1 MSVLTPELQT
11 EIKDLMAVY
20 PKPRSA
26 ILGALHRV
34 QEELGWLPPEAQA
47 EVAAIFEMP
56 PAEVDSLVTFY
67 YMYFRKPM
75 GRYVVKVCRSISCYL
90 RGSDKLRCHL
100 QDKLGIQRGE
110 TTSDG
115 MFSLIE
121 GECLAACDGAP
132 CIQIN
137 DRFVENVTP
146 AMADDLLEE
155 CRKGSQR
162 FPKMPE
168 AWKKP

>member
-1 MSVLTPELQT
+1 MSLLTAELQD
-11 EIKDLMAVY
+11 EIRNLMARY

-34 QEELGWLPPEAQA
+34 QEELGCLPPEAQA
-47 EVAAIFEMP
+47 EVAALFDMP

-75 GRYVVKVCRSISCYL
+75 GRYAIKVCRSISCYL

-100 QDKLGIQRGE
+100 QDKLGIGRGE
-110 TTSDG
+110 TTKDG
-115 MFSLIE
+115 MFSLLE

-132 CIQIN
+132 AVQIN
-137 DRFVENVTP
+137 DRFVENVTSEMLD
-146 AMADDLLEE
+146 ALLEE
-155 CRKGSQR
+155 LRKGSSR
-162 FPKMPE
+162 FSAWPE
-168 AWKKP
+168 PCKP